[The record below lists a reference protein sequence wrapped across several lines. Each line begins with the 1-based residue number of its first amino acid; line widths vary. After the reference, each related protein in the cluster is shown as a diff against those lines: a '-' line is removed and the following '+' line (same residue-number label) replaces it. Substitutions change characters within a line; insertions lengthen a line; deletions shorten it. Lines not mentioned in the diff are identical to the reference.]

1 MKNHIV
7 TITIF
12 LNEENIFDDQIRW
25 ECLKY
30 EIRKLFIYFSVSK
43 AKKKK
48 QGNKNFRIKPFEENL
63 TNNESNEGYLKC
75 KRDLNYI
82 YD

>member
-12 LNEENIFDDQIRW
+12 LNEENIFDDRIRW

-30 EIRKLFIYFSVSK
+30 EIRKLFVHFSVSK
-43 AKKKK
+43 AKKR
-48 QGNKNFRIKPFEENL
+48 NKEIKTLE
-63 TNNESNEGYLKC
+63 
-75 KRDLNYI
+75 
-82 YD
+82 